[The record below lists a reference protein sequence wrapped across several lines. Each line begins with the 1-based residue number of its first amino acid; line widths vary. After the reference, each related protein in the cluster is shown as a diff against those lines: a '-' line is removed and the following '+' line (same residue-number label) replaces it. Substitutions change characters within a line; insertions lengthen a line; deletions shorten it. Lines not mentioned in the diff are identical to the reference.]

1 MIPQASKAPRALGTP
16 ISSSVEVRPTLDGV
30 ARGVVLSDCFPT
42 EIGTNLQANNCPTS
56 GSGGNNCFAAFLALH
71 LTPSS
76 SAYLEVRLVLSHIIQ
91 TLTTFGLSRAGP
103 MGMDRR
109 P

>member
-16 ISSSVEVRPTLDGV
+16 ISSSAEVRPTLDGV

-76 SAYLEVRLVLSHIIQ
+76 SAYLEVCLLLSVITQ
-91 TLTTFGLSRAGP
+91 KLTRCDLSRSGP
-103 MGMDRR
+103 VGMDRR